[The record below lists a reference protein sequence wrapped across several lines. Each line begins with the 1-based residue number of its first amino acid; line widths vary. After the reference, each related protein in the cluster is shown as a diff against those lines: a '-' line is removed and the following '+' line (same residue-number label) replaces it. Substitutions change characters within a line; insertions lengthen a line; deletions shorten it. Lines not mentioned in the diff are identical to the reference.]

1 MSATTATATV
11 TQAIVPTG
19 TWNIDP
25 SHSTI
30 GFSVKHM
37 MIATV
42 RGRFTQ
48 FAGSVSADE
57 QGNARIDGVVQAAS
71 IDTNEGQRDEHLR
84 SADFFDAA
92 NHPEIYF
99 ASAALTPT
107 AAGEY
112 RITGD
117 LTVRGTTRQITLDA
131 TVNGA
136 GTDPWGN
143 ERVALEASG
152 TISRKDFGLNWNQV
166 LEAGGVLVGD
176 KIKIT
181 LDLSTVKAT
190 EQ

>member
-1 MSATTATATV
+1 MSV
-11 TQAIVPTG
+11 TSLTPTSAIVPAG
-19 TWNIDP
+19 TWNIDA

-48 FAGSVSADE
+48 FAGSLDADE
-57 QGNARIDGVVQAAS
+57 YGAVKIDGIVQAAS

-84 SADFFDAA
+84 SPDFFDAA
-92 NHPEIYF
+92 NHPQIRF
-99 ASAALTPT
+99 ASTSLAPT
-107 AAGEY
+107 AADEY
-112 RITGD
+112 RITGA
-117 LTVRGTTRQITLDA
+117 LTIKGMTREVTLDA

-143 ERVALEASG
+143 ERIALEARG
-152 TISRKDFGLNWNQV
+152 TISRKDFGLNWNQL

-176 KIKIT
+176 KITLI

-190 EQ
+190 DQ

>member
-1 MSATTATATV
+1 MSSTTLTPTS
-11 TQAIVPTG
+11 AIVPAG
-19 TWNIDP
+19 TWNIDA

-42 RGRFTQ
+42 RGLFTQ
-48 FAGSVSADE
+48 FSGSLSADE
-57 QGNARIDGVVQAAS
+57 HGAARIDGVVQAAS
-71 IDTNEGQRDEHLR
+71 IDTNEAQRDEHLR

-92 NHPEIYF
+92 NHPEIRF
-99 ASAALTPT
+99 ASTGLVA

-117 LTVRGTTRQITLDA
+117 LTIKGTTRQVTLDA

-143 ERVALEASG
+143 ERVALEARG

-176 KIKIT
+176 KITIT
-181 LDLSTVKAT
+181 LDLSTVKST

>member
-1 MSATTATATV
+1 MSATSLTATS
-11 TQAIVPTG
+11 AIVPTG

-48 FAGSVSADE
+48 FAGTISADDE
-57 QGNARIDGVVQAAS
+57 GSTRIDGVVQAAS
-71 IDTNEGQRDEHLR
+71 VDTSEPQRDEHLR

-92 NHPEIYF
+92 NHPEIRF
-99 ASAALTPT
+99 ASTAVTPRG
-107 AAGEY
+107 ADEY

-117 LTVRGTTRQITLDA
+117 LTIKGTTRQVTLDA

-143 ERVALEASG
+143 ERIALEASG
-152 TISRKDFGLNWNQV
+152 TINRKDFGLNWNQV

-190 EQ
+190 ER